1 MGTEGRTQFEQQ
13 HGDCTAALEQYIF
26 YGVMLG
32 MIFGSLIFIHFILV
46 IYTYWQEAAEEEEK
60 TGGDQEDEE
69 PLMQN
74 DME

>member
-1 MGTEGRTQFEQQ
+1 
-13 HGDCTAALEQYIF
+13 
-26 YGVMLG
+26 MLG

-69 PLMQN
+69 PLM
-74 DME
+74 